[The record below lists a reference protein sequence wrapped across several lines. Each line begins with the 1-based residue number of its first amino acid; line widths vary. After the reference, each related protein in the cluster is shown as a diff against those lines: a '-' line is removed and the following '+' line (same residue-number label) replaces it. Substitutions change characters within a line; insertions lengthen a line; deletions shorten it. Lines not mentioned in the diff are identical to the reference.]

1 MIHSAEIDQIATA
14 LAKAWPKFKSPERSA
29 VNPQFRSSTSGGKYA
44 TLEDVL
50 DAVRDPLAANG
61 LMLSQSVTTYPETG
75 LVSVHSLLMH
85 TSGQFLRFE
94 TTLPTRDY
102 TAHGCGAAVTYARRY
117 SAMAIL
123 NLAPGYGTDDDG
135 NAATIVPVRE
145 SAGKREAAETP
156 PSAPADSVPDTE
168 TGLVVE
174 MVQEA
179 VTQTG
184 KPYWWV
190 STTDGRRW
198 RVWDRAA
205 GGTKRGDVV
214 RVEGAKKDPKFGW
227 SARRIETVGHAEM
240 VPTPSTEIPF

>member
-1 MIHSAEIDQIATA
+1 VIHSPEINEIAAA
-14 LAKAWPKFKSPERSA
+14 LARAWPKFKSPERSA

-50 DAVRDPLAANG
+50 DAVRDPLAVES

-75 LVSVHSLLMH
+75 LVSVHSMLMH
-85 TSGQFLRFE
+85 KSGQFLRFE

-123 NLAPGYGTDDDG
+123 NLAPGDGTDDDG

-145 SAGKREAAETP
+145 PAGKRNADVRP
-156 PSAPADSVPDTE
+156 PSAPAGSTGEESVA
-168 TGLVVE
+168 VHS
-174 MVQEA
+174 VQEA
-179 VTQTG
+179 VTTTG

-190 STTDGRRW
+190 TTADGRRW
-198 RVWDRAA
+198 RIWDRAA
-205 GGTKRGDVV
+205 GGTSRGDVV
-214 RVEGAKKDPKFGW
+214 RLEGVKHDAKFGW
-227 SARRIETVGHAEM
+227 SARRIETIGKAEM
-240 VPTPSTEIPF
+240 GAPEPSTDIPF